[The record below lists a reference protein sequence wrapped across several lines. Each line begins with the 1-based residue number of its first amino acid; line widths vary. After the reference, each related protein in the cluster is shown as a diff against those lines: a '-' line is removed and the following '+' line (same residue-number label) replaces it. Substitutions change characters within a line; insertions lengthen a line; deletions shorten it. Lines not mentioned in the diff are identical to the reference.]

1 MLLLALTACKNDP
14 EVALF
19 PEDFLFG
26 TATAGFQ
33 VEAGCPT
40 IAPEECEDRAS
51 DWYQWVT
58 DEELVADGQTFNSGD
73 PITWAPGHYE
83 LYEDDLDLAAD
94 LGTTAFR
101 FSFEWSRLFP
111 DAATEDATTVEE
123 LAEHVDPVALAW
135 YRDYLAAM
143 KARDLTPVATVNH
156 YTLPLWVHDGKV
168 CRDDPSGCE
177 ASGWL
182 NEERM
187 LPLITLFS
195 QYLAREFGDDIDL
208 WLTLNEPLAVIIS
221 GYLLP
226 SADRT
231 NPPGVADPD
240 LALTV
245 AWNMAQAHALMAEAI
260 RSEDAEASVGVVVN
274 LGVAYPEDDS
284 DVDDIRG
291 AEHLDYVYNEAILEM
306 FLNGRLDSNL
316 DGLVDEEDTSI
327 AGKTDWLG
335 LNYYFAFE
343 VGGFPRPIYSN
354 YPYMDFFPKTLDP
367 DVAYFGDAIDMTAEW
382 GLPIYITENG
392 VADPTEDDAL
402 GYVDP
407 ALRTVRDKTDEHD
420 IRGYMYWSLID
431 NYEWN
436 HGMNMRFGLYEVD
449 TDTKSRTLRPIGET
463 YGEIIANHGFIDVD
477 E

>member
-1 MLLLALTACKNDP
+1 MLLLALLACKKDP
-14 EVALF
+14 EVLSF
-19 PEDFLFG
+19 PDGFVFG

-40 IAPEECEDRAS
+40 VDPAVCEDRNS

-58 DEELVADGQTFNSGD
+58 DEDLVDDGTTFQSGD

-83 LYEDDLDLAAD
+83 LYEDDLDRAAD

-111 DAATEDATTVEE
+111 DAAAEDAATVEE
-123 LAEHVDPVALAW
+123 LAEHVDPEALEW
-135 YRDYLAAM
+135 YRAYLAAM
-143 KARDLTPVATVNH
+143 QERGLTPMATVNH

-168 CRDDPSGCE
+168 CRDDPTGCE

-182 NEERM
+182 NEERII
-187 LPLITLFS
+187 PLITLFS
-195 QYLAREFGDDIDL
+195 QYLAREFGSDIDL
-208 WLTLNEPLAVIIS
+208 WLTLNEPLAVIIA

-226 SADRT
+226 GEDRT
-231 NPPGVADPD
+231 NPPGVSDPE

-245 AWNMAQAHALMAEAI
+245 AWNMAQAHAQMAEAI
-260 RSEDAEASVGVVVN
+260 RAEDADAEVGIVVN
-274 LGVAYPEDDS
+274 LGAAYPEDHL
-284 DVDDIRG
+284 DVDDVR
-291 AEHLDYVYNEAILEM
+291 ATEHLDYVYNEAILQM
-306 FLNGRLDSNL
+306 FLNGKLDSNL
-316 DGLVDEEDTSI
+316 DGVVDVEEPDI
-327 AGKTDWLG
+327 QGKTDWLG

-343 VGGFPRPIYSN
+343 VGGFPRPVFSGYE
-354 YPYMDFFPKTLDP
+354 YMDFFPKTLDTDP
-367 DVAYFGDAIDMTAEW
+367 EYFGEAIDMTAEW

-392 VADPTEDDAL
+392 VADPGPEDAD

-407 ALRTVRDKTDEHD
+407 VLRTVQSKAEEHD

-436 HGMNMRFGLYEVD
+436 HGMDMRFGLYEVD
-449 TDTKSRTLRPIGET
+449 VDTKARTLRPIGEK
-463 YGEIIANHGFIDVD
+463 YAEIVSDHGFID
-477 E
+477 EP